1 MPTRNLYELP
11 HDGKLIAF
19 DVGEKTFGIASCD
32 GLRLAASPLPTLPRG
47 KWAKDKPGILQI
59 LKREEIVGIVVGLP
73 LNMDGTYSASTDRS
87 LSFAHL
93 IEADSNLPVLL
104 WDERLSTVAAEKAL
118 FEQRT
123 GRQTRASKKD
133 VKDHVDSV
141 AAALILQGVLRAL
154 EQQR

>member
-1 MPTRNLYELP
+1 LP

-19 DVGEKTFGIASCD
+19 DVGEKTFGIAICD

-73 LNMDGTYSASTDRS
+73 LSMAGSYSASTARS
-87 LSFAHL
+87 LSCGHTM
-93 IEADSNLPVLL
+93 EPESNLPVLL
-104 WDERLSTVAAEKAL
+104 WDERLSPVAAEEARS
-118 FEQRT
+118 EQRT

-133 VKDHVDSV
+133 AKDHVDSV